1 MGKLKS
7 LWCHIVRVLRIR
19 FVSVSLAFVAGFIL
33 ARILP
38 PFIMDDPFW
47 RSFWSGPPAAGIF
60 AVVAAAFAYAAAVH
74 SAGVA
79 KETAVKESARK
90 QAEWA
95 IDMALSDSS
104 TRRMAG
110 LSFIYVLM
118 GKSGPV
124 LDELLYRVVSE
135 GPGAKVD
142 DAEPMDDNSGEAGDD
157 GES

>member
-1 MGKLKS
+1 
-7 LWCHIVRVLRIR
+7 
-19 FVSVSLAFVAGFIL
+19 
-33 ARILP
+33 
-38 PFIMDDPFW
+38 
-47 RSFWSGPPAAGIF
+47 
-60 AVVAAAFAYAAAVH
+60 
-74 SAGVA
+74 
-79 KETAVKESARK
+79 
-90 QAEWA
+90 
-95 IDMALSDSS
+95 
-104 TRRMAG
+104 MAG